1 MIILTPI
8 KMVSLS
14 IKKPS
19 NFKFTYKWKGMTRME
34 INKMICEHCGKV
46 FYSKY
51 YTGGYIDHY
60 ENFSSHKNS
69 FGKDIDSDIRK
80 ICFDGNNIRE
90 DGDIRERLN
99 CYLKWD
105 NISDNVK
112 KQVKGKLL
120 GTNKEIAFIL
130 GEFGILCKEECKILK
145 VKEHATEIV
154 SGMTMLERK
163 YLIKA
168 AEENCNTPFGN
179 EDDKLWEEL

>member
-1 MIILTPI
+1 MDG
-8 KMVSLS
+8 

-19 NFKFTYKWKGMTRME
+19 NFKFTYEWKGMIRME

-60 ENFSSHKNS
+60 ENFSRHRNS
-69 FGKDIDSDIRK
+69 LGKDINRDIRE
-80 ICFDGNNIRE
+80 ICFDGNNLRE
-90 DGDIRERLN
+90 DTDIKERLN

-105 NISDNVK
+105 NISDDVKNV
-112 KQVKGKLL
+112 VKEKCDFL
-120 GTNKEIAFIL
+120 TN
-130 GEFGILCKEECKILK
+130 KILK
-145 VKEHATEIV
+145 AKNNAVEIV

>member
-1 MIILTPI
+1 M
-8 KMVSLS
+8 K
-14 IKKPS
+14 
-19 NFKFTYKWKGMTRME
+19 

-90 DGDIRERLN
+90 DRDIRERLN

-105 NISDNVK
+105 NISDDVK
-112 KQVKGKLL
+112 KQVKEKCDFLI
-120 GTNKEIAFIL
+120 N
-130 GEFGILCKEECKILK
+130 KILK
-145 VKEHATEIV
+145 VKEHATKIV

>member
-1 MIILTPI
+1 
-8 KMVSLS
+8 
-14 IKKPS
+14 
-19 NFKFTYKWKGMTRME
+19 ME

-80 ICFDGNNIRE
+80 ICFNGNNIRE

-105 NISDNVK
+105 NIPDDVK
-112 KQVKGKLL
+112 NIVKEKCDFL
-120 GTNKEIAFIL
+120 TN
-130 GEFGILCKEECKILK
+130 KILK
-145 VKEHATEIV
+145 AKNNAVEIV

-179 EDDKLWEEL
+179 EDGKLWEEL

>member
-1 MIILTPI
+1 M
-8 KMVSLS
+8 K
-14 IKKPS
+14 
-19 NFKFTYKWKGMTRME
+19 

-60 ENFSSHKNS
+60 ENFSNHKNS
-69 FGKDIDSDIRK
+69 FGKDIDEDIRK
-80 ICFDGNNIRE
+80 ICFNGNNLRE
-90 DGDIRERLN
+90 DTDIKERLN

-105 NISDNVK
+105 NIPDDVK
-112 KQVKGKLL
+112 NIVKEKCDFL
-120 GTNKEIAFIL
+120 TK
-130 GEFGILCKEECKILK
+130 KILK
-145 VKEHATEIV
+145 AKNNAVEIV

-179 EDDKLWEEL
+179 EDGKLWEEL

>member
-1 MIILTPI
+1 
-8 KMVSLS
+8 MVNLITMDG

-19 NFKFTYKWKGMTRME
+19 NFNFTYEWKGMIRME

-80 ICFDGNNIRE
+80 ICFDGNNLRE
-90 DGDIRERLN
+90 DADIKERLN

-105 NISDNVK
+105 NISDDVKNV
-112 KQVKGKLL
+112 VKEKCDFL
-120 GTNKEIAFIL
+120 TN
-130 GEFGILCKEECKILK
+130 KILK
-145 VKEHATEIV
+145 AKNNAVEIV

>member
-1 MIILTPI
+1 MDLYI
-8 KMVSLS
+8 V
-14 IKKPS
+14 S
-19 NFKFTYKWKGMTRME
+19 NFQDTRKSKFTCQWKGMIRME

-60 ENFSSHKNS
+60 ENFSKHRNS
-69 FGKDIDSDIRK
+69 LGKDINRDIREL
-80 ICFDGNNIRE
+80 CFNGNNLRE
-90 DGDIRERLN
+90 DTDIKERLN

-105 NISDNVK
+105 NIPDDVK
-112 KQVKGKLL
+112 NIVKEKCDFL
-120 GTNKEIAFIL
+120 TN
-130 GEFGILCKEECKILK
+130 KILK
-145 VKEHATEIV
+145 AKNNAVEIV

-179 EDDKLWEEL
+179 EDGKLWEEL